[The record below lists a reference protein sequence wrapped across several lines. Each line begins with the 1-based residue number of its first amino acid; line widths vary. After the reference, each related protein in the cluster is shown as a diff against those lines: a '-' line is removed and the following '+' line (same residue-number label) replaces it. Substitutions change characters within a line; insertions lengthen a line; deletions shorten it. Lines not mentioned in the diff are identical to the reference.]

1 MDDLS
6 SFINVHTSSEQ
17 AMDQALSFHELAST
31 NGEILP
37 TAKYPIVGISVF
49 FKTHDSNRLRKGHT
63 AILGGVDKGLKN
75 MSVFLEEDFE
85 KTQIFYPMNKVTHWC
100 ETADDLVAV

>member
-1 MDDLS
+1 
-6 SFINVHTSSEQ
+6 
-17 AMDQALSFHELAST
+17 MDQTLFLNQLADQEG
-31 NGEILP
+31 NLLP

-49 FKTHDSNRLRKGHT
+49 FKTHDNDRLRKGHT